1 MFTLIVMT
9 RYEGFSTG
17 AFAKYQDAQD
27 KAVAVTL
34 ANPET
39 TAVIY
44 NGDGQLIWRMFG
56 NVEAPKSEAKFLQ
69 IVGRGVRPAPVA
81 TDSPL
86 AYRVTTGPNFD
97 LVQSFDN
104 DKMAI
109 VGAGI
114 ARTRLG
120 TACSVW
126 RCVHDEQQLIYST
139 AYRVDVGDG
148 RYYAA
153 DGTFMNANGTRNI
166 FDDVDAVK

>member
-1 MFTLIVMT
+1 MFTAIVMT
-9 RYEGFSTG
+9 RKVGFTV
-17 AFAKYQDAQD
+17 ATYPYYDDAVN
-27 KAVAVTL
+27 ATSAATL
-34 ANPET
+34 ANDDT

-44 NGDGQLIWRMFG
+44 NASGELIWRIFG
-56 NVEAPKSEAKFLQ
+56 KVEPPKPEAKFLQ

-86 AYRVTTGPNFD
+86 AYRVTTGPSFD

-114 ARTRLG
+114 AYERIG
-120 TACSVW
+120 KHCDVW

-139 AYRVDVGDG
+139 SYRVDVGDG